1 MNCFNPAKLRLSK
14 WTACEPSNCE
24 KHFLVIDLLHDDA
37 GVLQQVEL
45 QAVYSL
51 RSEWIDWRQLRDNR
65 RWRMGWH

>member
-1 MNCFNPAKLRLSK
+1 M
-14 WTACEPSNCE
+14 
-24 KHFLVIDLLHDDA
+24 IDLLHDEA

-51 RSEWIDWRQLRDNR
+51 HSEWIDWRQLRDNQ